1 MTCSWFTHFCGQ
13 SPIRLGWKVDPST
26 LFAFGIYGVC
36 TAHAIIAC
44 LHGAVVCLLSWYCK
58 FVIVL
63 TLFVC
68 CGVVF
73 VGREP
78 LPPTCP
84 DSRAAARLL
93 LLPLLLLLLLCC
105 CCCPPVS
112 LKRISYFPKQDFSA
126 TFSCISR
133 LIRYLGQFVLSLG
146 ETQQE
151 NLLRGG
157 FLLGVRW
164 SCAFA
169 EMISHPLSVYF
180 SSRFWYI
187 CSRNETLDEPMF

>member
-1 MTCSWFTHFCGQ
+1 MTCSLFSHFFGIKCL
-13 SPIRLGWKVDPST
+13 PVCFGWKVDLST
-26 LFAFGIYGVC
+26 LFAFGMCGVC
-36 TAHAIIAC
+36 SAHAIIAC
-44 LHGAVVCLLSWYCK
+44 LHAVACFLSRYICLFIVCLLWRRLCWQ
-58 FVIVL
+58 
-63 TLFVC
+63 
-68 CGVVF
+68 
-73 VGREP
+73 
-78 LPPTCP
+78 
-84 DSRAAARLL
+84 RAAAPN
-93 LLPLLLLLLLCC
+93 LPWQPRCCTSAAPPAAAAALLLCC

-169 EMISHPLSVYF
+169 ENDFSSTLSVFLFLLLIY
-180 SSRFWYI
+180 
-187 CSRNETLDEPMF
+187 LQ